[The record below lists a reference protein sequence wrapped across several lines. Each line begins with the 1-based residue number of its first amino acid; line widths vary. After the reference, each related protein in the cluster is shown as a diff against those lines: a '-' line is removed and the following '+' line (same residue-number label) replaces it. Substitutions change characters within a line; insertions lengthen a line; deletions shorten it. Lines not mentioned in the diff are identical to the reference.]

1 MSDVLE
7 QFKSDFSLFIEAGFV
22 AVKQLDEISA
32 SRIFAAAQM
41 VSPNSTAPQIGLGY
55 IALNKLDLK
64 EAVRHFD
71 NVVKKEP
78 DNNLAKTFYGI
89 CLLLNKQKRAEGE
102 KIINEI
108 IEKSDDPTIK
118 ALGEI
123 ALVWAEKDLNKM
135 KAPFFVMSEAE

>member
-1 MSDVLE
+1 MSDILE
-7 QFKSDFSLFIEAGFV
+7 DFKNDFSLFIEAGFV

-32 SRIFAAAQM
+32 NRIFAAAQM

-102 KIINEI
+102 KLIREI
-108 IEKSDDPTIK
+108 IAKSDDPTIK
-118 ALGEI
+118 SLGEI

-135 KAPFFVMSEAE
+135 KAPFFVTSDAE

>member
-1 MSDVLE
+1 MSDILE
-7 QFKSDFSLFIEAGFV
+7 DFKNDFSLFIEAGFV

-32 SRIFAAAQM
+32 NRIFAAAQM

-64 EAVRHFD
+64 EAVRLFD

-102 KIINEI
+102 KLIREI
-108 IEKSDDPTIK
+108 IAKSDDPTIK
-118 ALGEI
+118 SLGEI

-135 KAPFFVMSEAE
+135 KAPFFVMSEVE